1 MAVKPV
7 RLLVNAPIPEPFVV
21 LVLAVVG
28 LEVVFQQT
36 PRAVTVALPSDVT
49 LPPPV
54 AVFWVISVIEF
65 VVTVGRVVVWPVV
78 NDI

>member
-1 MAVKPV
+1 MAVSPV
-7 RLLVNAPIPEPFVV
+7 RLLVNAPVPEPFVV

-36 PRAVTVALPSDVT
+36 PRAVTVALPSEVT

-54 AVFWVISVIEF
+54 AVVWVILVIEL